1 MDLVQD
7 GASPVR
13 KAAVEALM
21 RLPVHLVK
29 PHEAVIEKQK
39 LLENIPGVL
48 EACTTLLRT
57 PPFSAHSKPGMGF
70 GGAARL
76 AGPGQGDVHAPA
88 GGRGAGDF
96 VHSSCS
102 AASGTRVVLLGV
114 PWSVNEDRK
123 RHAVPVAD
131 TRVGTL
137 AGPPHLCAGRY

>member
-1 MDLVQD
+1 MPSEPLVDLVQD

-21 RLPVHLVK
+21 RLPVHLVQ

-48 EACTTLLRT
+48 EACTTPLCN

-70 GGAARL
+70 GGTACL

-88 GGRGAGDF
+88 GGRGAGDLF
-96 VHSSCS
+96 TAPRWRPVGRGWCCWVF
-102 AASGTRVVLLGV
+102 RGV
-114 PWSVNEDRK
+114 
-123 RHAVPVAD
+123 
-131 TRVGTL
+131 
-137 AGPPHLCAGRY
+137 